1 MQLTAAGESTEAGAT
16 SPGQTAE
23 ITSGTSPDQT
33 AALPAVQDGIVRW
46 VTVPDLP
53 QPLAVFDSVFW
64 EPDDTLSL
72 RQWIRTGEQV
82 RGRDVLEI
90 GTGTGLVSLCCLQVG
105 AARVVATDIN
115 PAAVRNA
122 EFNAQRLQLQ
132 ERLSCRLVPRRSPGA
147 WTVLAADEKFDLII
161 SNPPWENQTPVTV
174 AEFALYD
181 PDFALLQSLLQGA
194 RQRLKPG
201 GRMLLAYG
209 CVTAIRRMQ
218 ELAQQLGLQLTI
230 LDERDLETLP
240 EVFLPGMLLEVRP

>member
-90 GTGTGLVSLCCLQVG
+90 GTGTGLVSLCCLQAG